1 MGFLLAQIL
10 ILLLLAA
17 ACGAGLSWWWFRRHY
32 DDVTLEY
39 SDWRDELEAWRRD
52 FEERLAARPE
62 VDLRPLSRQ
71 LGEVDA
77 AVRGIEIPLP
87 MPTNLNPV
95 LEAIADIRIPEMPPP
110 ADLTPLAERLSALE
124 DAVRSIRLPQP
135 QTVDLSPVLE
145 RLAALEARL
154 ERPSDQPADQPT
166 EAREAREAQ
175 ESSRNLLAHA
185 SHGKPDDLT
194 QIRGISRTLQR
205 TLHKVGVFY
214 FWQIADWSSEDV
226 AYVDSRLASYRG
238 RIERYDWRAQASELA
253 SQPNAAHR
261 PAEH

>member
-17 ACGAGLSWWWFRRHY
+17 ACGAGLAWWWFRRHY
-32 DDVTLEY
+32 DDVTREY
-39 SDWRDELEAWRRD
+39 SDWREELASWRRD

-71 LGEVDA
+71 LGQVEA
-77 AVRGIEIPLP
+77 AVRGIQIPLP
-87 MPTNLNPV
+87 MPTDLSPV
-95 LEAIADIRIPEMPPP
+95 LEAITDIRIPEMPPP
-110 ADLTPLAERLSALE
+110 ADLTPLSERLGALE
-124 DAVRSIRLPQP
+124 ESVRSIRLPQP

-154 ERPSDQPADQPT
+154 ERPPEGT
-166 EAREAREAQ
+166 RK
-175 ESSRNLLAHA
+175 LLSHA
-185 SHGKPDDLT
+185 SYGKPDDLT
-194 QIRGISRTLQR
+194 QIRGITRTLQR

-226 AYVDSRLASYRG
+226 AYVDNKLASYRG
-238 RIERYDWRAQASELA
+238 RIERDDWRTQASELA